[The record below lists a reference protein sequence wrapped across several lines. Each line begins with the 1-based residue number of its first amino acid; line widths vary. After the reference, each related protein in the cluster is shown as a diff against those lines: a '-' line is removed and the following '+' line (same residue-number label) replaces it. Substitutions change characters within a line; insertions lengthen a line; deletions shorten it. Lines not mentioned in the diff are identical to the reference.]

1 MKLSPIAVVTSLPAA
16 NVEPPG
22 FFRAEGGNVISI
34 MGQAANAGP
43 IYLLRKVIKA
53 DGSFQYLP
61 YKPDRPYQAK
71 PGVLS
76 GNFHAQFE
84 TPAKCADSFVLCDPG
99 GVVGITDAGA
109 SAEQLR

>member
-34 MGQAANAGP
+34 MGQATNAGP
-43 IYLLRKVIKA
+43 IYLLRKVIKE

-61 YKPDRPYQAK
+61 YKPDRPYRTNPA
-71 PGVLS
+71 VLS
-76 GNFHAQFE
+76 GYFHAQFE
-84 TPAKCADSFVLCDPG
+84 TPAKCADQFVLCDDG
-99 GVVGITDAGA
+99 GVVGITGAGA